1 LKNKKDLLFR
11 HKQDFLF
18 ERTILFSELKSFLML
33 TKNEIRIWR
42 MRKSADISYLTESE
56 ISFSE
61 RYVSPD
67 SKAAYLKGRFGVRA
81 FASLYASL
89 APSDVKIEI
98 SKSGKPFFANIED
111 LHFNISHS
119 GSEVAIAFSTK
130 PVGFDME
137 LLDRKRDFRA
147 IADRFFTNE
156 ESSEVK
162 SAEEY
167 GNELFVRIWTAK
179 EAMLKLSGEGLA
191 GGLNRAMALSER
203 EGRLADQ
210 QIHLSRLSWEG
221 VIGCVASFDPISE
234 VKIEVH

>member
-1 LKNKKDLLFR
+1 
-11 HKQDFLF
+11 
-18 ERTILFSELKSFLML
+18 ML

>member
-1 LKNKKDLLFR
+1 
-11 HKQDFLF
+11 
-18 ERTILFSELKSFLML
+18 ML

-56 ISFSE
+56 MSFSE
-61 RYVSPD
+61 KYSSPD
-67 SKAAYLKGRFGVRA
+67 SKAAYLKGRFGVRS

-98 SKSGKPFFANIED
+98 SKSGKPFFTNIED

-147 IADRFFTNE
+147 IANRFFTNQ
-156 ESSEVK
+156 ESNEVK

-167 GNELFVRIWTAK
+167 GNELFVRIWTSK
-179 EAMLKLSGEGLA
+179 EAILKLSGEGLA
-191 GGLNRAMALSER
+191 GGLNRAMALRER

-210 QIHLSRLSWEG
+210 QIHLSRLAWEG
-221 VIGCVASFDPISE
+221 VIGCVASFDPILE

>member
-1 LKNKKDLLFR
+1 
-11 HKQDFLF
+11 
-18 ERTILFSELKSFLML
+18 ML

-56 ISFSE
+56 MSFSE
-61 RYVSPD
+61 KYSSPD
-67 SKAAYLKGRFGVRA
+67 SKAAYLKGRFGVRS

-98 SKSGKPFFANIED
+98 SKSGKPFFTNIED

-147 IADRFFTNE
+147 IANRFFTNQ
-156 ESSEVK
+156 ESNEVK

-179 EAMLKLSGEGLA
+179 EAMLKLSGEGLS
-191 GGLNRAMALSER
+191 GGLNRAMALRER

-234 VKIEVH
+234 VKIELH